1 MSTVEALDSFR
12 MGAGHWKTNHMVR
25 GLELSALFPNL
36 WESRGPGDWGQ
47 SPMAKD
53 FINHAY
59 VVKPHKTHKQ
69 GLGSFWASEHVHV
82 PGG

>member
-1 MSTVEALDSFR
+1 
-12 MGAGHWKTNHMVR
+12 
-25 GLELSALFPNL
+25 
-36 WESRGPGDWGQ
+36 
-47 SPMAKD
+47 MAKD